1 MTYAVEEVWFAEC
14 DVFRAARN
22 LSPDILQHHIS
33 LHDAE

>member
-1 MTYAVEEVWFAEC
+1 MTDAIEEVGVAEG
-14 DVFRAARN
+14 DVFRADSN